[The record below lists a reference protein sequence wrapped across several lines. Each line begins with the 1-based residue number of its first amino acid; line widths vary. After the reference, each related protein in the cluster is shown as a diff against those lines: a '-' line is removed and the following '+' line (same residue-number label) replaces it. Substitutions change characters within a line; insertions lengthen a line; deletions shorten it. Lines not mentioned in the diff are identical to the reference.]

1 MAPRSIWNGTVAFGE
16 LAIPVKL
23 FSAVEDHAV
32 HFHEVRLSDGC
43 RIVHRRVGAESGKEV
58 PSGRIAKAY
67 ETSRGHQVVLE
78 DEEIAAARGSR
89 PKVIDIEHFV
99 AAEEI
104 DPVYYDHPYIVG
116 AQAGGER
123 AYRVLLAAL
132 QRSGKVGIGRF
143 VMRTREQLVA
153 LGPRG
158 KALELYTMR
167 FADEVVERS
176 ELDVA
181 PLRRAPSKREVEMAE
196 RLIETLAG
204 DWKPGKYTDRYRSA
218 VLELIERKAA
228 GKDIEAPQY
237 ESPQAPDDLLAALQS
252 SLSDAPRKRS
262 SRSRARRSPATA
274 KKKKA
279 GARS

>member
-1 MAPRSIWNGTVAFGE
+1 MAARSIWNGTVAVGE
-16 LAIPVKL
+16 LTIPVKL

-43 RIVHRRVGAESGKEV
+43 RIVHRRVGAESGREV
-58 PSGRIAKAY
+58 PSARIAKAY

-99 AAEEI
+99 AAAEI
-104 DPVYYDHPYIVG
+104 DPVFYDHPYILG
-116 AQAGGER
+116 AQPGGER
-123 AYRVLLAAL
+123 PYRVLLAAL

-158 KALELYTMR
+158 KALELCTMR
-167 FADEVVERS
+167 FADEVVERTD
-176 ELDVA
+176 LDVA
-181 PLRRAPSKREVEMAE
+181 PLRRAPTKQEVEMAK
-196 RLIETLAG
+196 RLIDTLAD
-204 DWKPGKYTDRYRSA
+204 DWKPGVHKDRYRAA

-228 GKDIEAPQY
+228 GKDIEAPRY
-237 ESPQAPDDLLAALQS
+237 ELAQATEDLLAALQS

-262 SRSRARRSPATA
+262 SRSRARRSPAVA
-274 KKKKA
+274 KKKKT